1 MYSCQG
7 LRPIP
12 SSTDL
17 HSRERREG
25 REAVVQRALSSLM
38 FGHEPKGWNF
48 TDTPTDRGRR
58 FLQLLDAA
66 AFGTPHPEPARL
78 VDEFELPGRHV
89 DERAGSPDFA
99 VLCSDRMLL
108 IELKAERGSHTP
120 GQCERYLDLARHH
133 YSHHQI
139 DLIYLTPTMPAKDL
153 HALPEGSRYAHLA
166 WPVVLPH
173 IAAAWS
179 RSDHPAERE
188 LTALL
193 AEYLPA
199 LDQPRNPRMPRP
211 TSVTATSANGTEPDP
226 APTPASDRAPVA
238 DRVLRVAVR
247 VQGDRCQRGVDL
259 PAEDLETLDA
269 VRIQVRDLLRPGP
282 VHEGTRITHVQPWIW
297 RAATSTGKPLTNTG
311 RDTGYEMRLSYYTAP
326 FADIAERAQ

>member
-48 TDTPTDRGRR
+48 TDTPTDRGQH
-58 FLQLLDAA
+58 FIELLDAA

-89 DERAGSPDFA
+89 EERAGSPDFA
-99 VLCSDRMLL
+99 VLWSDRMLL
-108 IELKAERGSHTP
+108 VELKAERSSHTP

-133 YSHHQI
+133 YPHCQV
-139 DLIYLTPTMPAKDL
+139 DLIYLTPSMPAKDL
-153 HALPEGSRYAHLA
+153 RALPDGSRYAHLA

-173 IAAAWS
+173 IVAAWS
-179 RSDHPAERE
+179 GSDHPAERA

-199 LDQPRNPRMPRP
+199 LDQPRTQRKPGP
-211 TSVTATSANGTEPDP
+211 TSATVTSATGTEPDP
-226 APTPASDRAPVA
+226 APTPAWDWAPVA
-238 DRVLRVAVR
+238 DSVLHVAAR
-247 VQGDRCQRGVDL
+247 VQGDRCQRGVDVPTENL
-259 PAEDLETLDA
+259 DALDA
-269 VRIQVRDLLRPGP
+269 VRIQVRDLLRTGP
-282 VHEGTRITHVQPWIW
+282 VLEGIRITHVQPWIW
-297 RAATSTGKPLTNTG
+297 RAATSTGKHLTNTG

-326 FADIAERAQ
+326 FADIA